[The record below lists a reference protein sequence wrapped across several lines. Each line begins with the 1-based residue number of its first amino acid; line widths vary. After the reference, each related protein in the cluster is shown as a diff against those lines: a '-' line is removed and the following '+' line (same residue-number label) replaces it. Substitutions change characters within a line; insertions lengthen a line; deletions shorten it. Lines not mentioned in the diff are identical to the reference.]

1 MRILAAIALASTGVP
16 AAAQDAPVAKVTGGQ
31 VRGTAEAGVASFKG
45 IPFAAPPVGSLR
57 WRAPQA
63 VLPWAGVRDA
73 TAFGHDCM
81 QLPFPSDAAPL
92 GTAPSEDCLT
102 INVWAPAGIKGKKLP
117 VLFWIYGGG
126 FVNGGASPAVYDGSA
141 LARAGIVVVSFNY
154 RVGRFGFFAHPALT
168 AAGEGPVG
176 NWGLMDQQA
185 ALRWTRDNIAVFG
198 GDPRRV
204 TIMGESA
211 GGMSVLSLL
220 GAPAAHGLF
229 HGAIVMS
236 GGGRTAGQLRKMA
249 HDLPGLPSAETI
261 GLNFA
266 KSVGVEGTGAAAL
279 DALRALPAERIV
291 SGLNLASLFAPPSG
305 APTWS
310 GPFVDGVTLTDSV
323 EGMFDRGAQA
333 PVPVMV
339 GATSADIGF
348 VPAKTK
354 EEIFESFGVRAA
366 RAKAIYDPGGDAPF
380 FDVMLKVGG
389 DRFMVEPARYV
400 AGRVAATG
408 QPAYHYRFSYVAET
422 ARDGGKGAA
431 HASDI
436 PYFLDTVA
444 TKYGRETTSGDRA
457 MAAVISGF
465 VANFVRT
472 GNPNGTGLADWPRF
486 RPGEV
491 MDFASDGIARS
502 GGDPWTERLDLIRPH
517 ISAQSDT
524 D

>member
-1 MRILAAIALASTGVP
+1 MRIFAAIALLGAAMP
-16 AAAQDAPVAKVTGGQ
+16 AAAQQAPVVPVTGGN
-31 VRGTAEAGVASFKG
+31 VAGSVEGDVAIFRG
-45 IPFAAPPVGSLR
+45 IPFAAPPVGELR
-57 WRAPQA
+57 WRAPQP
-63 VLPWAGVRDA
+63 VIPWAGVRDA

-92 GTAPSEDCLT
+92 GTTPSEDCLT
-102 INVWAPAGIKGKKLP
+102 VNVWGPVGAAGKKLP

-141 LARAGIVVVSFNY
+141 LARAGVVVVSFNY

-168 AAGEGPVG
+168 AAREGPIG

-185 ALRWTRDNIAVFG
+185 ALRWARDNIAAFG
-198 GDPRRV
+198 GDPGRV

-220 GAPAAHGLF
+220 GSPAARGLF
-229 HGAIVMS
+229 RGAIIMS
-236 GGGRTAGQLRKMA
+236 GGGRTASQQRDMTR
-249 HDLPGLPSAETI
+249 DLPGLPSAETI

-266 KSVGVEGTGAAAL
+266 KSVGVEGSDAAAL
-279 DALRALPAERIV
+279 AALRALPAERIV
-291 SGLNLASLFAPPSG
+291 SGLNLASLFAPPPG

-310 GPFVDGVTLTDSV
+310 GPFTDGLTLKGSVDA
-323 EGMFDRGAQA
+323 MFDRGDQA

-354 EEIFESFGVRAA
+354 EQIFDGFGANAA
-366 RAKAIYDPGGDAPF
+366 KAKAIYDPKGNAAF
-380 FDVMLKVGG
+380 FDLMLKVGG
-389 DRFMVEPARYV
+389 DRFMIEPARYV
-400 AGRVAATG
+400 AGRVAAAG
-408 QPAYHYRFSYVAET
+408 RPAYHYRFSYVAET
-422 ARDGGKGAA
+422 VREGAKGAA

-444 TKYGRETTSGDRA
+444 TKYGSATTAGDRA
-457 MAAVISGF
+457 MATAISDF

-472 GNPNGTGLADWPRF
+472 GNPNGTGLAGWPRF

-491 MDFASDGIARS
+491 MDFAPDGIARS
-502 GGDPWTERLDLIRPH
+502 GSDPWTDRLDLVRSGPN
-517 ISAQSDT
+517 
-524 D
+524 

>member
-1 MRILAAIALASTGVP
+1 MRIFVAAALFAAAVP
-16 AAAQDAPVAKVTGGQ
+16 AAAEPAAGPVVAVTGGR
-31 VRGTAEAGVASFKG
+31 VAGTAEAGILAFRG
-45 IPFAAPPVGSLR
+45 IPFAAPPVGPLR
-57 WRAPQA
+57 WRAPQP

-102 INVWAPAGIKGKKLP
+102 VNVWAPAGARGKKLP

-141 LARAGIVVVSFNY
+141 LARAGIIVVSFNY

-185 ALRWTRDNIAVFG
+185 ALRWTRDNIAAFG
-198 GDPRRV
+198 GDPGRV

-220 GAPAAHGLF
+220 GAPAARGLF
-229 HGAIVMS
+229 RGAIVMS
-236 GGGRTAGQLRKMA
+236 GGGRTAGQQREMA
-249 HDLPGLPSAETI
+249 RDLPGLPSAETI

-266 KSVGVEGTGAAAL
+266 KSVGIEGTDATAL
-279 DALRALPAERIV
+279 AALRALPAERIV
-291 SGLNLASLFAPPSG
+291 SGLNLASLFAPPAG
-305 APTWS
+305 PPTWS
-310 GPFVDGVTLTDSV
+310 GPVTDGVTQTGSV
-323 EGMFDRGAQA
+323 EAMFDRGAQA
-333 PVPVMV
+333 RVPVMV

-348 VPAKTK
+348 VPARTK
-354 EEIFESFGVRAA
+354 EQIFESFGANAA
-366 RAKAIYDPGGDAPF
+366 KAKAIYDPKGDAAF
-380 FDVMLKVGG
+380 FDAMLKVGG
-389 DRFMVEPARYV
+389 DRFMIEPARYV
-400 AGRVAATG
+400 AGRVAAAG

-422 ARDGGKGAA
+422 ARDGAKGAA

-444 TKYGRETTSGDRA
+444 TKYGPATTAGDRA
-457 MAAVISGF
+457 MATAISGF
-465 VANFVRT
+465 VVNFVKT
-472 GNPNGTGLADWPRF
+472 GNPNGSGLADWPRF

-491 MDFASDGIARS
+491 MDFAPDGAARS
-502 GGDPWTERLDLIRPH
+502 GKDPWTERLDLVRP
-517 ISAQSDT
+517 APD
-524 D
+524 

>member
-1 MRILAAIALASTGVP
+1 MLTAMVLACCAVP
-16 AAAQDAPVAKVTGGQ
+16 AAAQPAPVAKVTGGE
-31 VRGTAEAGVASFKG
+31 VRGATGDGVTAFKG
-45 IPFAAPPVGSLR
+45 IPFAAPPVGPLR
-57 WRAPQA
+57 WRAPQP

-102 INVWAPAGIKGKKLP
+102 VNVWAPADAKGKKSP

-126 FVNGGASPAVYDGSA
+126 FVNGGASPAVYDGAA
-141 LARAGIVVVSFNY
+141 LAREGVVFVSFNY
-154 RVGRFGFFAHPALT
+154 RVGRFGFFAHPALS
-168 AAGEGPVG
+168 AAGEGPAG

-185 ALRWTRDNIAVFG
+185 ALRWTRDNIAAFG
-198 GDPRRV
+198 GDPDRV

-220 GAPAAHGLF
+220 GAPAARGLF
-229 HGAIVMS
+229 RGAIVMS
-236 GGGRTAGQLRKMA
+236 GGGRTASQQREMSR
-249 HDLPGLPSAETI
+249 DLPGAPSAETI
-261 GLNFA
+261 GVNFA
-266 KSVGVEGTGAAAL
+266 KSVGVEGRDAAAL
-279 DALRALPAERIV
+279 AALRALPAERVV

-310 GPFVDGVTLTDSV
+310 GPVTDGVTLTGSV
-323 EGMFDRGAQA
+323 EAMFDGGAQA

-354 EEIFESFGVRAA
+354 EQIFESFGANEA
-366 RAKAIYDPGGDAPF
+366 RAKAIYDPKGDAAF

-400 AGRVAATG
+400 AGRAGTAG

-422 ARDGGKGAA
+422 VRDGAKGAA

-436 PYFLDTVA
+436 PYFLNTVA
-444 TKYGRETTSGDRA
+444 TKFGSATTVADRA
-457 MAAVISGF
+457 MATAISGF
-465 VANFVRT
+465 VVNFVKS
-472 GNPNGTGLADWPRF
+472 GNPDGSGLAAWPRF

-491 MDFASDGIARS
+491 MDFASDGVARFGS
-502 GGDPWTERLDLIRPH
+502 DSWTERLDLAGPAPR
-517 ISAQSDT
+517 
-524 D
+524 

>member
-1 MRILAAIALASTGVP
+1 MRKLAAMALLCCAVP
-16 AAAQDAPVAKVTGGQ
+16 VAAQEAPVAKVTGGSF
-31 VRGTAEAGVASFKG
+31 RGATAEGVTAFKG
-45 IPFAAPPVGSLR
+45 IPFAAPPVGPLR
-57 WRAPQA
+57 WHAPRP

-102 INVWAPAGIKGKKLP
+102 VNVWAPKGAKGKKLP

-141 LARAGIVVVSFNY
+141 LARAGVVVVSFNY
-154 RVGRFGFFAHPALT
+154 RIGRFGFFAHPALT

-185 ALRWTRDNIAVFG
+185 ALRWTRDNIAAFG
-198 GDPRRV
+198 GDPGRI

-220 GAPAAHGLF
+220 GAPAARGLF
-229 HGAIVMS
+229 RGAIIMS
-236 GGGRTAGQLRKMA
+236 GGGRTAGQQREMA
-249 HDLPGLPSAETI
+249 RDLPGLPSAETI

-266 KSVGVEGTGAAAL
+266 KSVGIEGTDAAAL
-279 DALRALPAERIV
+279 AALRALPAERIV

-305 APTWS
+305 PPTYS
-310 GPFVDGVTLTDSV
+310 GPFTDGVTLTGSV
-323 EGMFDRGAQA
+323 EAMFDRGGQA

-348 VPAKTK
+348 VPATTK
-354 EEIFESFGVRAA
+354 EQIFDGFGANAA
-366 RAKAIYDPGGDAPF
+366 KARAIYDPKGDGTF

-389 DRFMVEPARYV
+389 DRFMIEPARHVAAKVAV
-400 AGRVAATG
+400 AGR
-408 QPAYHYRFSYVAET
+408 PAYHYRFSYVAET
-422 ARDGGKGAA
+422 ARDGAKGAA

-444 TKYGRETTSGDRA
+444 TKYGPATTAGDRA
-457 MAAVISGF
+457 MAAAISGF
-465 VANFVRT
+465 VVNFVKN
-472 GNPNGTGLADWPRF
+472 GNPNGRGLAAWPRF
-486 RPGEV
+486 SPGKV
-491 MDFASDGIARS
+491 MDFASDGAARS
-502 GGDPWTERLDLIRPH
+502 GDDPWTERLDLIEAGPN
-517 ISAQSDT
+517 
-524 D
+524 

>member
-1 MRILAAIALASTGVP
+1 MRMFTAMALACCATS
-16 AAAQDAPVAKVTGGQ
+16 AAAQQAPVASVSGGK
-31 VRGTAEAGVASFKG
+31 VRGAVEEGVTAFKG
-45 IPFAAPPVGSLR
+45 IPFAAPPVGPLR
-57 WRAPQA
+57 WRAPQP

-73 TAFGHDCM
+73 TVFGHDCM

-102 INVWAPAGIKGKKLP
+102 VNVWAPAGAAGKKLP

-141 LARAGIVVVSFNY
+141 LARAGVVVVSFNY
-154 RVGRFGFFAHPALT
+154 RVGRFGFFAHPALA

-185 ALRWTRDNIAVFG
+185 ALRWTRDNIAAFG
-198 GDPRRV
+198 GDPGRV

-211 GGMSVLSLL
+211 GGMSVLNLL
-220 GAPAAHGLF
+220 GSPAARGLF
-229 HGAIVMS
+229 RGAIIMS
-236 GGGRTAGQLRKMA
+236 GGGRTAGQQRDMTR
-249 HDLPGLPSAETI
+249 DLPGLPSAETI

-266 KSVGVEGTGAAAL
+266 KSVGVEGKDAAAL

-305 APTWS
+305 PPTWS
-310 GPFVDGVTLTDSV
+310 GPYADGLTLTGSV
-323 EGMFDRGAQA
+323 EAMFDRGEQA

-354 EEIFESFGVRAA
+354 EQIFESFGANAA
-366 RAKAIYDPGGDAPF
+366 KAKAIYDPAGDAAF

-389 DRFMVEPARYV
+389 DRFMIEPARYV
-400 AGRVAATG
+400 AHRVAAAG

-422 ARDGGKGAA
+422 AREGAKGAA
-431 HASDI
+431 HASEI
-436 PYFLDTVA
+436 PYFFGTVA
-444 TKYGRETTSGDRA
+444 TKYGSATAPADRA
-457 MAAVISGF
+457 MAATIAGF
-465 VANFVRT
+465 VVNFVKT
-472 GNPNGTGLADWPRF
+472 GNPNGSGSTDWPRF

-491 MDFASDGIARS
+491 MDFAADARARS
-502 GGDPWTERLDLIRPH
+502 GPDPWTGRLDLVRPG
-517 ISAQSDT
+517 SN
-524 D
+524 

>member
-1 MRILAAIALASTGVP
+1 MRMLIAMALACCATSAV
-16 AAAQDAPVAKVTGGQ
+16 AQQAPVASVSGGK
-31 VRGTAEAGVASFKG
+31 VRGGVEEGVTAFKG
-45 IPFAAPPVGSLR
+45 IPFAAPPVGPLR
-57 WRAPQA
+57 WRAPQP

-73 TAFGHDCM
+73 TVFGHDCM

-102 INVWAPAGIKGKKLP
+102 VNVWAPAGAAGKKLP

-141 LARAGIVVVSFNY
+141 LARAGVVVVSFNY
-154 RVGRFGFFAHPALT
+154 RIGRFGFFAHPALT

-185 ALRWTRDNIAVFG
+185 ALRWTRDNITAFG
-198 GDPRRV
+198 GDPDRV

-220 GAPAAHGLF
+220 GSPAARGLF
-229 HGAIVMS
+229 RGAIIMS
-236 GGGRTAGQLRKMA
+236 GGGRTAGQQRDMTR
-249 HDLPGLPSAETI
+249 DLPGLPSAETI

-266 KSVGVEGTGAAAL
+266 KSVGVEGKDAAAL

-305 APTWS
+305 SPTWS
-310 GPFVDGVTLTDSV
+310 GPYADGLTLTGGV
-323 EGMFDRGAQA
+323 EAMFDRGEQA

-348 VPAKTK
+348 LPAKTK
-354 EEIFESFGVRAA
+354 EQIFESFGANAA
-366 RAKAIYDPGGDAPF
+366 KAKAIYDPTGDAAF
-380 FDVMLKVGG
+380 FDLMLKVGG
-389 DRFMVEPARYV
+389 DRFMIEPARYV
-400 AGRVAATG
+400 AGRVAAAG

-422 ARDGGKGAA
+422 AREGAKGAA

-436 PYFLDTVA
+436 PYFLDTIA
-444 TKYGRETTSGDRA
+444 TKYGPATTAGDRA
-457 MAAVISGF
+457 MATAISGF
-465 VANFVRT
+465 VVNFVKT
-472 GNPNGTGLADWPRF
+472 GSPNGWSLADWPRF

-491 MDFASDGIARS
+491 MDFASDGAPRS
-502 GGDPWTERLDLIRPH
+502 GNDPWTERLDLVGPR
-517 ISAQSDT
+517 T